1 MKINDIVTLDK
12 QKMNIE
18 IVKKYKD
25 LLGDNG
31 TKEYYFNINDGVIE
45 INKEDIKYALNKVV
59 KNKATSWDL
68 IPGKVIKNT
77 INLIEK
83 NKSDNKLDNV
93 Y

>member
-1 MKINDIVTLDK
+1 MKINDIVALDE
-12 QKMNIE
+12 QIMNKE
-18 IVKKYKD
+18 IIKKYKD

-31 TKEYYFNINDGVIE
+31 NKEYYFNINDGVIE
-45 INKEDIKYALNKVV
+45 INKKDIKYALNKVV